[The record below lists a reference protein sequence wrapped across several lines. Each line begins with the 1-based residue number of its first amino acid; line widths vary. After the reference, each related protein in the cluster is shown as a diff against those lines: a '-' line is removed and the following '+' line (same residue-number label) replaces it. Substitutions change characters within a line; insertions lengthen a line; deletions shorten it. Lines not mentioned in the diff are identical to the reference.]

1 MSKYNMLVS
10 RKKLEY
16 IAHNINITVHAKER
30 INGRLGEDVD
40 IRTMILNSPFWYR
53 NVDGSINIA
62 IDQKKYFVVAEN
74 DGVYTMITVK
84 EPSKN
89 GYDIM
94 DKFVIAYMQGKD

>member
-16 IAHNINITVHAKER
+16 IAHNIKITEHAKER
-30 INGRLGEDVD
+30 ISERLGEDVD

-53 NVDGSINIA
+53 NVDESINIA
-62 IDQKKYFVVAEN
+62 IDQKKYFVVAED

-84 EPSKN
+84 SPSKN